1 MSSLAVIREHEAL
14 PMPQGRVAG
23 VDEAGRGPLAG
34 PVVAAAV
41 ILDDNNPLEGLRD
54 SKRLTAAR
62 RDRLFDEIREKA
74 LAWSVAS
81 ASVAE
86 IDTINIL
93 QATLVAMQRAV
104 DGLLPMA
111 EFVFIDG
118 NRCPALAC
126 PTQAVIKGDDRVA
139 AISAASIIAKVT
151 RDREMQSLDEQYPG
165 YGLAQHKGYPSKAH
179 LAALESL
186 GITDSHRRSY
196 APVRKILER
205 SAGSGVS
212 RN

>member
-186 GITDSHRRSY
+186 GITDIHRRSY

-205 SAGSGVS
+205 SAGSGVG

>member
-1 MSSLAVIREHEAL
+1 MTTLAVIGEHQAL
-14 PMPQGRVAG
+14 PRPRGRVAG

-41 ILDDNNPLEGLRD
+41 ILDENNPVEGLRD

-62 RDRLFDEIREKA
+62 RDRLFEEIRDKA

-93 QATLVAMQRAV
+93 QATLVAMRRAV
-104 DGLLPMA
+104 EGLQPAA

-118 NRCPALAC
+118 NRCPALHGPA
-126 PTQAVIKGDDRVA
+126 QAVIKGDNRVTS
-139 AISAASIIAKVT
+139 ISAASIIAKVT
-151 RDREMQSLDEQYPG
+151 RDREMQLLDEQYPG
-165 YGLAQHKGYPSKAH
+165 YGLAQHKGYPSKMH
-179 LAALESL
+179 LAALETL
-186 GITDSHRRSY
+186 GITEIHRRSY
-196 APVRKILER
+196 APGRKRREGAVD
-205 SAGSGVS
+205 AGVG

>member
-1 MSSLAVIREHEAL
+1 MSTLAVIREHEVL
-14 PMPQGRVAG
+14 PMPHGRVAG

-41 ILDDNNPLEGLRD
+41 ILDDNNPVEGLRD

-104 DGLLPMA
+104 DGLLPKA

-186 GITDSHRRSY
+186 GITDIHRRSY
-196 APVRKILER
+196 APVRKMLEK
-205 SAGSGVS
+205 SAGSGVG

>member
-1 MSSLAVIREHEAL
+1 MSTLAVIREHEVL
-14 PMPQGRVAG
+14 PMPRGRVAG

-41 ILDDNNPLEGLRD
+41 ILDDNNPVEGLRD

-104 DGLLPMA
+104 DGLLPKA

-139 AISAASIIAKVT
+139 AISASSIIAMVT

-186 GITDSHRRSY
+186 GITEIHRRSY
-196 APVRKILER
+196 APVRKMLEK
-205 SAGSGVS
+205 SAGSGVG

>member
-165 YGLAQHKGYPSKAH
+165 YGLAQHMGYPSKAH

-186 GITDSHRRSY
+186 GITDIHRRSY

-205 SAGSGVS
+205 SAGSGVG

>member
-186 GITDSHRRSY
+186 GITDIHRRSY
-196 APVRKILER
+196 APVRKMLEK
-205 SAGSGVS
+205 SAGSGVG

>member
-41 ILDDNNPLEGLRD
+41 ILDDNNPVEGLRD

-186 GITDSHRRSY
+186 GITDIHRRSY

-205 SAGSGVS
+205 SAGSGVG

>member
-1 MSSLAVIREHEAL
+1 MRAVIRVHEVL
-14 PMPQGRVAG
+14 PKPQGRVAG

-41 ILDDNNPLEGLRD
+41 ILDENNPVEGLRD

-62 RDRLFDEIREKA
+62 RDRLFDEIRDKA

-104 DGLLPMA
+104 EGLQPGA

-126 PTQAVIKGDDRVA
+126 PAQAVIKGDDRVT

-151 RDREMQSLDEQYPG
+151 RDRQMQLLDEQYPG

-179 LAALESL
+179 LAALEER
-186 GITDSHRRSY
+186 GVTDIHRRSY
-196 APVRKILER
+196 APVRKLLER
-205 SAGSGVS
+205 SAGSGAG
-212 RN
+212 RD